1 MPRPEPAKP
10 VPRAWHR
17 RILLADERPARLV
30 EPGAPVVHGDRHHGI
45 GTAVAAH
52 LHAYH
57 IVRHV
62 DLTELDFSVRVQRN
76 PLTLPFSDYHFDWFL
91 SGISPPQL
99 YQRLS
104 NLAITQKFGNVSPH
118 TLTTQSVSIIINR
131 LKDLLKICNLYIFNR
146 HIFNHPSNLG

>member
-1 MPRPEPAKP
+1 MNTHGAMPGTGEIG
-10 VPRAWHR
+10 PRAWHR

-76 PLTLPFSDYHFDWFL
+76 PLTRPFCDYHFD
-91 SGISPPQL
+91 
-99 YQRLS
+99 
-104 NLAITQKFGNVSPH
+104 
-118 TLTTQSVSIIINR
+118 
-131 LKDLLKICNLYIFNR
+131 
-146 HIFNHPSNLG
+146 